1 MCNLT
6 VKSLVN
12 KVVALDVVWTYTCLN
27 IFFQTSAELD

>member
-1 MCNLT
+1 MGNLT

-27 IFFQTSAELD
+27 IFFQISAELD